1 MPFPPEAPFNPKVSA
16 VPNLDSSSGNPAAY
30 KDPKSTASMGLKL
43 QAMSDQASADTLYD
57 PPPPPRK
64 GEKEGFQ
71 VQNLYKRG
79 PWITQ
84 TEACKKQ
91 DTYFFNEEGFNDFK
105 GYHES
110 STLSSTN
117 WILLSIT
124 AAAAG
129 LLICSF
135 VQKK

>member
-16 VPNLDSSSGNPAAY
+16 VPSLDSTSGNPAAY
-30 KDPKSTASMGLKL
+30 KDPKSVASMGLKL
-43 QAMSDQASADTLYD
+43 QAMSDQAAADTLYD

-64 GEKEGFQ
+64 GVEGFQ

-91 DTYFFNEEGFNDFK
+91 DTYFFNEEGFNDFR

-110 STLSSTN
+110 PTLSSTN

-129 LLICSF
+129 LLVCSF

>member
-16 VPNLDSSSGNPAAY
+16 VPSLDSTSGNPAAY
-30 KDPKSTASMGLKL
+30 KDPKSVASMGLKL

-64 GEKEGFQ
+64 AVEGFQ

-84 TEACKKQ
+84 TEACKKP
-91 DTYFFNEEGFNDFK
+91 DSYRFDEEGFQDFR

-110 STLSSTN
+110 SGESGTKQL
-117 WILLSIT
+117 ILFAV
-124 AAAAG
+124 AACTAG
-129 LLICSF
+129 LLVCTF
-135 VQKK
+135 VQRK